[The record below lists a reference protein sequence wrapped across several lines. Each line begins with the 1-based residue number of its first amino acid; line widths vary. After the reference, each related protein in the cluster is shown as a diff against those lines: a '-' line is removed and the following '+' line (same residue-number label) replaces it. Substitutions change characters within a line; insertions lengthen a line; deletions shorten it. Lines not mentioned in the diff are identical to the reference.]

1 VTCAGCGAQLGPSLV
16 SCPRCH
22 TLVHADRLKSLAKE
36 ATDAQSR
43 GDLSVE
49 IRAWRAALDLLPV
62 GSAQHTTI
70 LARVEQLGALLMDGI
85 GQTASLSASAAEA
98 TVKAAALEGQPVLE
112 GQPASGSRRKAW
124 TGGAMSGGGLLLWK
138 LKTIIVLGLTKGKLL
153 LLGLTKGT
161 TLLSMIPALGVYW
174 VAFGWRFAAGL
185 IASIYVHEMGHVFAL
200 SRFGIAA
207 SAPMFL
213 PGIGAVIRS
222 RAQLTN
228 PREEARVGLG
238 GPIWGLG
245 AAVVAFVLYAI
256 TNAPIWLAIA
266 HFGAWVNLFNLLPV
280 WQLDGAHAFKALNRQ
295 ERWFMTAAIVAMFFL
310 TQEGLL
316 VLIAL
321 AAGWQALRADADAHP
336 EGDRAIAAQ
345 YAGLIIILS
354 AMSTIGASAT
364 RP

>member
-1 VTCAGCGAQLGPSLV
+1 VTCAGCGAELGPSLL

-22 TLVHADRLKSLAKE
+22 TLVHADHLKNLAKE
-36 ATDAQSR
+36 AAEAQTR
-43 GDLSVE
+43 GDLSAE
-49 IRAWRAALDLLPV
+49 ITAWRAALDLLPI
-62 GSAQHTTI
+62 GSSQHKTI
-70 LARVEQLGALLMDGI
+70 HARVEQLAAMLIERGGQANAGAGQQTDG
-85 GQTASLSASAAEA
+85 GH
-98 TVKAAALEGQPVLE
+98 
-112 GQPASGSRRKAW
+112 RKMW
-124 TGGAMSGGGLLLWK
+124 TGGALSGLAVLL
-138 LKTIIVLGLTKGKLL
+138 LTKGKLL
-153 LLGLTKGT
+153 LLGLTKSS

-238 GPIWGLG
+238 GPIWGLA
-245 AAVVAFVLYAI
+245 AAVVAFALYGL
-256 TNAPIWLAIA
+256 TDAPIWAAIG

-295 ERWFMTAAIVAMFFL
+295 ERWLMTAAIVAMLFV
-310 TQEGLL
+310 THEGLL
-316 VLIAL
+316 AL
-321 AAGWQALRADADAHP
+321 LAIMSGWQALRADDFP
-336 EGDRAIAAQ
+336 EGDRPIAAQ
-345 YAGLIIILS
+345 YAGLVIVLS
-354 AMSTIGASAT
+354 ALCTLGTSTT
-364 RP
+364 VR